1 MKTSFKKAVL
11 AALAVGTLGF
21 GATAAV
27 AAPVV
32 NQWGYQVETGFSA
45 WTPVSAAPGAVT
57 PSDPNVVLSALAGSP
72 IYTKLS
78 WGVDTPVTPGFQQSA
93 LGVTGTV
100 VGNDL
105 FTNGPF
111 VDGATLT
118 HFNFDINDPNNV
130 SLETATLVTALFLTA
145 IDPPIGSP
153 DPLGPIFFDIGF
165 LETQNNPIS
174 GSCQFGGA
182 PPCDD
187 IFVLLNAADL
197 VSFFD
202 FSGETYK
209 VTLQLSGLQ
218 DLTDA
223 QCAAV
228 GAEDGC
234 VGLFTEEGQ
243 ENDFTAQFK
252 IELVDTQVPE
262 PGTLALIG
270 LAIAGLGL
278 RRKLSA

>member
-1 MKTSFKKAVL
+1 MKTNLKKAVL
-11 AALAVGTLGF
+11 AALAVGALGF
-21 GATAAV
+21 GATSAV

-32 NQWGYQVETGFSA
+32 NEWAYQVETGFSG

-57 PSDPNVVLSALAGSP
+57 GSNPNAVLTALSGTP

-93 LGVTGTV
+93 LGVTPTVNGTV
-100 VGNDL
+100 
-105 FTNGPF
+105 FTNGAFEP
-111 VDGATLT
+111 GATLT
-118 HFNFDINDPNNV
+118 HFNFDIADPNNV

-165 LETQNNPIS
+165 LETKNAPIS
-174 GSCQFGGA
+174 GTCQFGGA

-197 VSFFD
+197 ITFFD

-209 VTLQLSGLQ
+209 VTLQLSGLEE
-218 DLTDA
+218 LTEE
-223 QCAAV
+223 QCEAV
-228 GAEDGC
+228 GASAGC
-234 VGLFTEEGQ
+234 LGLFTEENQ
-243 ENDFTAQFK
+243 ENDFTAEFK

-270 LAIAGLGL
+270 LALAGLGL
-278 RRKLSA
+278 RRKMTA